1 MGNVWKYSDIEKDV
15 KIESLLVEQIAQMAS
30 ELPDS
35 YRIDFVIALSKA
47 LVTFEQ
53 PIESSV
59 KSRVILAE
67 IIAALLD

>member
-1 MGNVWKYSDIEKDV
+1 
-15 KIESLLVEQIAQMAS
+15 MAS

-59 KSRVILAE
+59 KSRIILSE
-67 IIAALLD
+67 IIAALLDQLNIEVLLNLPPVVKKLRLNQIPN

>member
-1 MGNVWKYSDIEKDV
+1 
-15 KIESLLVEQIAQMAS
+15 MAS

-59 KSRVILAE
+59 KSRIILSE
-67 IIAALLD
+67 IIAALLDQLNIEVLLNLPPVVKKLRLNQIPS